1 MSLDLRFMLDTLL
14 LAFKAAPVT
23 LNITLVSLALAL
35 PAGFLLSLGR
45 VHRVRFAAPAIT
57 AFISFVRGTP
67 VVLQILIV
75 YSLLP
80 SVLNAAA
87 LKFALPIDVF
97 ALNPIIYA
105 YTVFT
110 LNSSAALAEIFRS
123 ALPTVNRGQ
132 MEAAL
137 ASGLSTAQGYRYVV
151 LPQALC
157 AAAPNICNLTINL
170 IKNTSLAFLM
180 TVREITAEAK
190 IAASFGYKYIEAYL
204 DIFVVYIVICALTE
218 WLFHRGEARLSA
230 WRRRGFHA
238 GTA

>member
-1 MSLDLRFMLDTLL
+1 MTLDPRFMLDTLL
-14 LAFKAAPVT
+14 LTLKAAPVT

-35 PAGFLLSLGR
+35 PAGFFLALCR
-45 VHRVRFAAPAIT
+45 VHRVRLASPAAA
-57 AFISFVRGTP
+57 AYISCVRGPP

-87 LKFALPIDVF
+87 RKLALPLDVF

-105 YTVFT
+105 YTVFA

-123 ALPTVNRGQ
+123 ALLTVNRGQ

-137 ASGLSTAQGYRYVV
+137 ACGLTTAQSYRYVV

-204 DIFVVYIVICALTE
+204 DVFVVYIVICAVTE
-218 WLFHRGEARLSA
+218 WLFRRGEARLSK
-230 WRRRGFHA
+230 WKRSSPHA
-238 GTA
+238 